1 MAFLVSCNYI
11 TIWNMSLV
19 LRVFLLEGDS
29 LIVVQAINCIGEN
42 WSKYEN
48 IITNIQAVL
57 TGFNIWKTC
66 NTKRINSTAHILAQ
80 IKSHNN
86 YF

>member
-1 MAFLVSCNYI
+1 
-11 TIWNMSLV
+11 MSLV
-19 LRVFLLEGDS
+19 LRVFVLEGDS
-29 LIVVQAINCIGEN
+29 LIVVQAINCAGEN

-48 IITNIQAVL
+48 IIANIQAIL
-57 TGFNIWKTC
+57 TRFNIWKTC
-66 NTKRINSTAHILAQ
+66 HTKRTNSAAHILAQ